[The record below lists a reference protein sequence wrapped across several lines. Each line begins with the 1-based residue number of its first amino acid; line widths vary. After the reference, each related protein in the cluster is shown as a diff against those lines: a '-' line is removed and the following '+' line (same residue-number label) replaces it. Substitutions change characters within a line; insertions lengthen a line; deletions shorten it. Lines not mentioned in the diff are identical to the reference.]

1 MVNSVGGNKQRWM
14 AVKVANVKNYAIT
27 FFAKH
32 AALITFQ
39 GGRGQ
44 VQVLSWHTCIC
55 PHQRL
60 DFLELPSVVITNS
73 THGDITMKMIS
84 GDVNDSKTALK

>member
-1 MVNSVGGNKQRWM
+1 M
-14 AVKVANVKNYAIT
+14 ANVKNYGIM

-44 VQVLSWHTCIC
+44 VRVLSRHTVYLSKIT
-55 PHQRL
+55 
-60 DFLELPSVVITNS
+60 DFLELPSVVVTNS
-73 THGDITMKMIS
+73 THGDITMKTIF
-84 GDVNDSKTALK
+84 GDVSNSKTALK

>member
-1 MVNSVGGNKQRWM
+1 M

-44 VQVLSWHTCIC
+44 VQVLSWHTY
-55 PHQRL
+55 L
-60 DFLELPSVVITNS
+60 
-73 THGDITMKMIS
+73 
-84 GDVNDSKTALK
+84 SKTTARLPRIAFCSHY